1 MSTPRTLRLSL
12 STQVLLGLILGL
24 GVGVMFGEHVAFLQ
38 HVGKAFMLLLQM
50 TVLPYLAL
58 SLITGLGRLTYQE
71 VKSLALKV
79 GVVLVGSW
87 GVAFAA
93 ILVMPLAFP
102 VWESASFFSTSLI
115 EKPEE
120 VNFLS
125 LFIPA
130 NPFNSF
136 ANNVVPAV
144 VVFSVAVGLALIGMG
159 QKDSLLAP
167 LTLLNRAMAVVT
179 GFVSKL
185 MPLGVF
191 AIVASAAGTM
201 DLEELGRLQVYL
213 VTYAA
218 IALLLALWVLP
229 ALITSLTPLTY
240 RQVVGQT
247 RDILVTAFAT
257 GSALI
262 VLPLLIERSKE
273 LLRHSTTN
281 TADTEATVEVIVPAF
296 TSFPKIGTLLP
307 MSFVLFAGWFAGATV
322 SAAHYPAF
330 IGTGLVSFF
339 GSVNVAIPLLLDLLR
354 IPVDLFQLYLVMG
367 VVTGRFGTLL
377 TTMNNLVLTLVGA
390 CAVGGLLTVRWG
402 RLLFSAVLTVVLG
415 VVMIG
420 GLRLFFSSVLD
431 NAYHK
436 DKIIAG
442 MHLLRTQ
449 VPAMVHRTPAPAPPA
464 EPGRSGLERIRAR
477 GTIRV
482 GYLPDYL
489 PFAYFNAAGNLV
501 GFDVE
506 MAHTLARDLRVG
518 LEFVPMVREQV
529 VEQVNSGYCDIMM
542 SGVPVTPEWAQA
554 MGFSA
559 PYLKQTVAFVVK
571 DHRREEFSSREAVQ
585 RLTAPRIGVPNLPYY
600 IDKVHRY
607 LPHAELVVLKS
618 IQEFFE
624 TRGEELDAFVYSAE
638 AGSAWTL
645 LHPAYSV
652 AIPQPDILA
661 APLAYPVARGERELA
676 DFLNLWIELKKEDRT
691 IPLLY
696 DYWILGKNAV
706 PKQPRWSVIRNVLHW
721 VK

>member
-1 MSTPRTLRLSL
+1 MIGHSPHD
-12 STQVLLGLILGL
+12 GLCYRKL
-24 GVGVMFGEHVAFLQ
+24 E
-38 HVGKAFMLLLQM
+38 
-50 TVLPYLAL
+50 
-58 SLITGLGRLTYQE
+58 
-71 VKSLALKV
+71 
-79 GVVLVGSW
+79 
-87 GVAFAA
+87 
-93 ILVMPLAFP
+93 
-102 VWESASFFSTSLI
+102 
-115 EKPEE
+115 
-120 VNFLS
+120 
-125 LFIPA
+125 
-130 NPFNSF
+130 FNSF

-218 IALLLALWVLP
+218 IALLLTLWVLP
-229 ALITSLTPLTY
+229 ALIISLTPLTY

-273 LLRHSTTN
+273 LLRHSATN

-354 IPVDLFQLYLVMG
+354 IPVDLFQLYLVIG

-402 RLLFSAVLTVVLG
+402 RLLFS
-415 VVMIG
+415 
-420 GLRLFFSSVLD
+420 SVLD

-449 VPAMVHRTPAPAPPA
+449 VPATVHRTPVPAPPA

-529 VEQVNSGYCDIMM
+529 AEQVNSGYCDIMM
-542 SGVPVTPEWAQA
+542 SGVPVTPE
-554 MGFSA
+554 
-559 PYLKQTVAFVVK
+559 
-571 DHRREEFSSREAVQ
+571 
-585 RLTAPRIGVPNLPYY
+585 
-600 IDKVHRY
+600 
-607 LPHAELVVLKS
+607 
-618 IQEFFE
+618 
-624 TRGEELDAFVYSAE
+624 
-638 AGSAWTL
+638 
-645 LHPAYSV
+645 
-652 AIPQPDILA
+652 
-661 APLAYPVARGERELA
+661 
-676 DFLNLWIELKKEDRT
+676 
-691 IPLLY
+691 
-696 DYWILGKNAV
+696 
-706 PKQPRWSVIRNVLHW
+706 
-721 VK
+721 

>member
-1 MSTPRTLRLSL
+1 MSPPRKVRLSL
-12 STQVLLGLILGL
+12 STQVLLGLILGI
-24 GVGVMFGEHVAFLQ
+24 GAGVMCGEHVAFLQ

-58 SLITGLGRLTYQE
+58 SLITGLGHLTYQE
-71 VKSLALKV
+71 VKALALKV
-79 GVVLVGSW
+79 GAVLVGSW

-102 VWESASFFSTSLI
+102 VWESATFFSTSLV

-130 NPFNSF
+130 NPFYSF
-136 ANNVVPAV
+136 ANNIVPAV
-144 VVFSVAVGLALIGMG
+144 VVFSLAVGLALIGMG

-179 GFVSKL
+179 GFISKL

-213 VTYAA
+213 WTYAA
-218 IALLLALWVLP
+218 IALLLTLWVLP
-229 ALITSLTPLTY
+229 ALIMCLTPLTY

-262 VLPLLIERSKE
+262 VLPLLIERSKA
-273 LLRHSTTN
+273 LLRHSATN
-281 TADTEATVEVIVPAF
+281 TADTETTVEVIVPAF

-322 SAAHYPAF
+322 SAAHYPTF

-339 GSVNVAIPLLLDLLR
+339 GSVNVAIPLLLDLLH

-390 CAVGGLLTVRWG
+390 CAVSGLLTVRWG
-402 RLLFSAVLTVVLG
+402 RLLFSVVLTVVLG
-415 VVMIG
+415 VVTIG
-420 GLRLFFSSVLD
+420 GLRLFFSTVLD

-436 DKIIAG
+436 DKILAG

-449 VPAMVHRTPAPAPPA
+449 VPATVHRTPPPAAPA
-464 EPGRSGLERIRAR
+464 EPGRSSLERMRTR
-477 GTIRV
+477 GTLRV

-489 PFAYFNAAGNLV
+489 PFSYFNAAGDLV

-506 MAHTLARDLRVG
+506 MAHTLARDLGVG
-518 LEFVPMVREQV
+518 LEFVPLVQEQM
-529 VEQVNSGYCDIMM
+529 VEQVNSGYCDLIM
-542 SGVPVTPEWAQA
+542 SGVPITPEWAQV
-554 MGFSA
+554 MTFSA
-559 PYLKQTVAFVVK
+559 PYLKLTVAFVVK
-571 DHRREEFSSREAVQ
+571 DHRREEFSSREVVR
-585 RLTAPRIGVPNLPYY
+585 RLKAPRIGVPNLPYY

-624 TRGEELDAFVYSAE
+624 TRGDELDAFVYSAE

-661 APLAYPVARGERELA
+661 APLAYPVARGERDLA
-676 DFLNLWIELKKEDRT
+676 DFLTLWIALKQEDRT

-706 PKQPRWSVIRNVLHW
+706 PKPPRWSVIRNVLHW